1 MAGSLNQVNLLGNL
15 GADPEIRTLDNGST
29 VANFSI
35 ATSES
40 WNDKNSGEK
49 KTKTEWHRVTVWQS
63 GDRGLVTNVVQKYLS
78 KGSKVFVQGQLQ
90 TRKWQDQDGN
100 DRYSTE
106 VVLTG
111 FQAQLILCGSQQN
124 GNGHAAAAEAA
135 APEMQSRLEDDI
147 PF

>member
-15 GADPEIRTLDNGST
+15 GADPEIRALDNGST

-40 WNDKNSGEK
+40 WNDKTSGEK

-63 GDRGLVTNVVQKYLS
+63 GDRGLVTNVVQKYLT

-90 TRKWQDQDGN
+90 TRKWQDQEGN

-111 FQAQLILCGSQQN
+111 FQAQLILCGGTNEPRAQGEIGPNES
-124 GNGHAAAAEAA
+124 AA
-135 APEMQSRLEDDI
+135 SLHDDI